1 MRQVQ
6 WHAGGGETGGGHA
19 GVMHDGN
26 RRAHDDGSGYL
37 FPADPR
43 LLIAELKGNRE
54 RAE

>member
-1 MRQVQ
+1 MRQVS
-6 WHAGGGETGGGHA
+6 WHAGGRETGGGHA

-26 RRAHDDGSGYL
+26 RSAHDGGAGQL
-37 FPADPR
+37 FPADSG